1 LKGRDRTTIFWIRY
15 ARLRRN
21 SSSITDWPGYRE
33 MLIRHAG
40 ELISHGKDHG
50 GAILAAKQRLMSGED
65 LRVSMRSGLSPA
77 NPRPHCGGDREG

>member
-1 LKGRDRTTIFWIRY
+1 MSSRDRTTIFWIRY

-65 LRVSMRSGLSPA
+65 LRVSMRTGLCPTSPRRPSGSS
-77 NPRPHCGGDREG
+77 REG